1 MTLRFLLPEDCEE
14 VTDLLTLS
22 FGRPDEAELLE
33 RLRDSGDM
41 RLELIWLEKRAI
53 RGHIGFARMDA
64 PAGWW
69 ALAPLCVHPRNR
81 RRGVAGD
88 LIRYGL
94 DHARQNRAKA
104 VVVLGDPA
112 YYRRFGFSAK
122 AAENLSTPFSI
133 AHTLLYPIRPGMAG
147 VTADLTYP
155 AAFLHG

>member
-1 MTLRFLLPEDCEE
+1 MTLRFLLPEDRAE
-14 VTDLLTLS
+14 VAELLTLS
-22 FGRPDEAELLE
+22 FGRLDEAILLE
-33 RLRDSGDM
+33 RLRDAGDM

-53 RGHIGFARMDA
+53 RGHIGFARLDA

-81 RRGVAGD
+81 RRGIAAE
-88 LIRYGL
+88 LIRHGL

-104 VVVLGDPA
+104 VAVLGDPA

-122 AAENLSTPFSI
+122 AAENLSSPFPVAQTS
-133 AHTLLYPIRPGMAG
+133 LYPIRPGMAG

-155 AAFLHG
+155 AAFFQA